1 MTPPMTMLRSNPVVH
16 LELHTGDLP
25 QARDLYAELCGWRP
39 EWIETRAGSYLSL
52 ELGNGFG
59 GGIVE
64 CGIRRPSWL
73 PYVEVSEIADAT
85 HRARRLGA
93 SVLLEPRE
101 GPAGWR
107 SVVATPSGGE
117 IAFWQPKAPRGTA

>member
-1 MTPPMTMLRSNPVVH
+1 MKALRSKPVVH

-25 QARDLYAELCGWRP
+25 RARDFYAELCDWRP
-39 EWIETRAGSYLSL
+39 EWIEARDCSYLSL
-52 ELGNGFG
+52 ELGDGFG

-64 CGIRRPSWL
+64 CGVSRPLWL
-73 PYVEVSEIADAT
+73 PYVEVSEVANAT
-85 HRARRLGA
+85 EHAMQLGA

-107 SVVATPSGGE
+107 SVVSTPSGGE
-117 IAFWQPKAPRGTA
+117 IAFWQPKARRQSIWKTA